1 MQKAENIAYYEE
13 VIDTNPHLSAFI
25 NRYDTNLMDNMET
38 VNEQPRIKKIMTNR
52 VKKTF
57 VKDSPIR

>member
-1 MQKAENIAYYEE
+1 MGEMNAYGYG
-13 VIDTNPHLSAFI
+13 PGPQ
-25 NRYDTNLMDNMET
+25 YMET